1 MRRLAKA
8 SSAESILGT
17 GSSRGRSDRAFVT
30 LAAARGFK
38 GSGAPSHRF
47 GTLVLALLAAA
58 VCALAIAPGAFASKV
73 VVDSVEDSRTDF
85 GQRTKGGGFSSTVTA
100 DAVNAIGS
108 GGVGAGDFYV
118 VDSGSN
124 RIQRFTNSGEWKEA
138 WGFDVVSSGAGNGD
152 AIQSLTV
159 DASGGQFKLSF
170 GGDTTA
176 DLPYDATA
184 AQVQSALSALP
195 SIGSGNVTVT
205 GGPGGPGGAV
215 PYGVFFEG
223 SLGGAAQSPIVT
235 SAGTTPLSGGAATA
249 TVRTINAGADT
260 DGFENCKVSA
270 GCKAGI
276 SSSLGGGFSG
286 AYGIAVQQSTGNLY
300 IANKDNQRVDVF
312 TATGIFIR
320 SFGLD
325 VVSAGKAG
333 DAPAQPAEQS
343 LTVKATGGQ
352 FKLSFQGETTADL
365 DFDASAAEVQAA
377 LQDLSSVGPQGI
389 AVGGGPGDEAGTT
402 PYLLTFGGALKNSPQ
417 PLVVAANGS
426 SPLSG
431 GSATAEVASTQAGA
445 TGAEICTDA
454 ADCKAGVAGGVAG
467 AFNGPSAV
475 TFAPAG
481 APNAGNV
488 LITESNGFRVSEFTP
503 AGVFVRAFGFGVV
516 GFGPSKTS
524 GTATA
529 VQSIKIA
536 AANGTFK
543 LSFDGQTTAPLPYN
557 ASGEEVRSALN
568 ALSTIGGRGGSV
580 AVSGGP
586 GDASGSN
593 PYVVTFSGTLAG
605 TAVGQIG
612 LDASAL
618 GLAVGSQATCSV
630 APTPPDG
637 TTFQWLRN
645 GAPIAGATDETYTF
659 VSADEGKG
667 IQCQASLRF
676 GNTITTQIAAPSVV
690 APVPTPSVPSPP
702 ASIAVPLSTGNL
714 EGLVSRELTCNA
726 GSWGGSPTE
735 YSYEWLRSGQQIVPP
750 TSSASTSDKITIS
763 SGEQLAAGVFQCV
776 VTATNASGASTKA
789 SGNRHTTPQAQPTPS
804 TPFVTV
810 PALSSVSNVTTGA
823 PGFETCAAA
832 SYDVCQAGVSG
843 KEPGQF
849 VAATKIAAD
858 GSGNIYVTDGSFL
871 GYRLQYFTQAGA
883 TITPQGAFA
892 PDVLK
897 GTESSYR
904 PADVAIGPDNHVF
917 VAQIYKK
924 GETPACIDVE
934 DTPETLIH
942 EFDGSGNLLD
952 THLECSNNSGGGGPF
967 AGAPQP
973 HALAVNPL
981 TGRIFFFLQTN
992 QVPYVLLI
1000 DEADGPHASIGAAS
1014 DVRGTSATLNAEIE
1028 PLKGP
1033 WNTYYHF
1040 ELREAGELNWQRQP
1054 AALAFDPVLGNGT
1067 GSGSPKACPDGNA
1080 PKCEVS
1086 FVATGLR
1093 PEVEY
1098 EVRLMAYTWKGLN
1111 VSTSWMGMTFGGH
1124 VRATGPNFT
1133 TVPSS
1138 PTAVTGGASWSSP
1151 AATQPS
1157 LNLEGELNAANR
1169 NSTFVFEY
1177 VTDEQLQAS
1186 GWASASVAPKAP
1198 ARPVE
1203 AGQNFINVEVRQS
1216 VANLDPTKTYHYR
1229 LVATNVNGVDHGDA
1243 RVVTP
1248 PRDDA
1253 RFVELISNADGEGMG
1268 AARGF
1273 GRPFWGVSQDGKR
1286 VYFSSQSIGSPES
1299 LAGLNPPFG
1308 SDRGDDGWNVFQVGN
1323 DPDRSLGGYLPGDYM
1338 VSSDLSGVIW
1348 LGADKEN
1355 WLSKSPFLSFSPAY
1369 GQNEPITQI
1378 KVRDVSTARVAAW
1391 RMVGGSAD
1399 FDTFAFMPPQG
1410 DTLLP
1415 GEITATSTSANY
1427 FQITGARSGTPH
1439 LSMINQDEDGQQIG
1453 AKCGALPGGAGQNA
1467 GGELTSRSSISVDG
1481 RVIYFGANPAPAAK
1495 GVCSFAERNG
1505 SRVFKR
1511 VDAEETVAVSA
1522 PTCTPAPLCGGP
1534 AAPDVYRGAS
1544 LDGSIVVFKTNR
1556 RVTPSDQDSTNDVY
1570 VYDENPPAG
1579 QPKLVQISAGEAVAP
1594 SHPTPGTG
1602 ATTQGV
1608 VGISTDGS
1616 RIYFV
1621 ATGRLT
1627 AEATAGANNLY
1638 VYQRDAAH
1646 PAGTL
1651 KYLAKFGSGASVLW
1665 SNDGSATSVPIH
1677 GAGGG
1682 EDSWGD
1688 GRFLV
1693 FDTTEPLLAADT
1705 DAQSDVYRIDSE
1717 AASDAIV
1724 CMSCAGNGEFP
1735 ADAQGQTDEIF
1746 WNTPQVASDDGEVVV
1761 FWTEEGLIP
1770 ADTNGGLDVYAW
1782 SHGELELI
1790 TPKAIPDARPNPSAG
1805 TIGDGSVVFFYTAAR
1820 QVPSDSNSA
1829 NDVYA
1834 SRVGGGFPTPEG
1846 TFVTCLSGNECKA
1859 PPAPVAPPVNPGSAS
1874 WVGPDNPPPA
1884 AAADCR
1890 RGFVHKRGKCV
1901 RKAQK
1906 CKKGQLRK
1914 GKRCVKKAPKCK
1926 KGQLRKGKKCVKKK
1940 VATKG
1945 KRPAAQYQVRSGK

>member
-1 MRRLAKA
+1 VRRLARA
-8 SSAESILGT
+8 VSAQRND
-17 GSSRGRSDRAFVT
+17 GSGSAGSRAFGGAVASRGCV
-30 LAAARGFK
+30 RGRN
-38 GSGAPSHRF
+38 GSGAPSHRLPAF
-47 GTLVLALLAAA
+47 VLALIAAA
-58 VCALAIAPGAFASKV
+58 ACALAIAPGAFASKV
-73 VVDSVEDSRTDF
+73 AVDSVEDSRVDF
-85 GQRTKGGGFSSTVTA
+85 GQRTKGGGFSTTVTA
-100 DAVNAIGS
+100 DAVNATGN

-124 RIQRFTNSGEWKEA
+124 RIQRFSSSGEWKEA
-138 WGFDVVSSGAGNGD
+138 WGFDVVASSVGDGD

-170 GGDTTA
+170 GADTTA
-176 DLPYDATA
+176 DLAHDATA
-184 AQVQSALSALP
+184 AQVQSALRGLS
-195 SIGSGNVTVT
+195 SIGAGNVTVT
-205 GGPGGPGGAV
+205 GGPGGSGGAT
-215 PYGVFFEG
+215 PYGIFFEG
-223 SLGGAAQSPIVT
+223 SLAGTAQSPIVT
-235 SAGTTPLSGGAATA
+235 SSGTAPLSGGAATA

-260 DGFENCKVSA
+260 DGFENCKVAA

-300 IANKDNQRVDVF
+300 IANKSNQRVDVF

-325 VVSAGKAG
+325 VVTSGKAG
-333 DAPAQPAEQS
+333 DAPARPAKQS
-343 LTVKATGGQ
+343 LTVKATSGQ
-352 FKLSFQGETTADL
+352 FKLSFQGKTTTDL
-365 DFDASAAEVQAA
+365 KFDASASEVQAA
-377 LQDLSSVGPQGI
+377 LQNLSSVGPQGI
-389 AVGGGPGDEAGTT
+389 TVSGGPGDEAGTA
-402 PYLLTFGGALKNSPQ
+402 PYVFTFDGALNNSPQ
-417 PLVVAANGS
+417 PLVVTANGS

-431 GSATAEVASTQAGA
+431 GAATAQVASTQAGA

-454 ADCKAGVAGGVAG
+454 ADCKAGVSGAVAG

-488 LITESNGFRVSEFTP
+488 LITENEGFRVSEFTP

-516 GFGPSKTS
+516 GFGPSKTT

-529 VQSIKIA
+529 VQSVKIA

-543 LSFDGQTTAPLPYN
+543 LSFEGQTTAPLPYN
-557 ASGEEVRSALN
+557 ASGEEVRNALN

-580 AVSGGP
+580 TVSGGP

-593 PYVVTFSGTLAG
+593 PYVVTFGGTLAG
-605 TAVGQIG
+605 KAVGQIG
-612 LDASAL
+612 LDSSTL
-618 GLAVGSQATCSV
+618 GLAVGAQVTCSA
-630 APTPPDG
+630 APAPPDG
-637 TTFQWLRN
+637 VTYQWLRN
-645 GAPIAGATDETYTF
+645 GVAIGGATSATYTF

-667 IQCQASLRF
+667 IQCQAFLRF
-676 GNTITTQIAAPSVV
+676 GNAITTQIGSSYPV
-690 APVPTPSVPSPP
+690 APVPTPSAPAAPS
-702 ASIAVPLSTGNL
+702 SIATPTASGVLNGTAA
-714 EGLVSRELTCNA
+714 RDLTCNA
-726 GSWGGSPTE
+726 GSWGGTPTE
-735 YSYEWLRSGQQIVPP
+735 YTYQWLRNGQQITAPV
-750 TSSASTSDKITIS
+750 SSAATTNQITIS
-763 SGEQLAAGVFQCV
+763 AGEQLSPAVFQCV
-776 VTATNASGASTKA
+776 VTAKNASGASVEA
-789 SGNRHTTPQAQPTPS
+789 SGLARTNPEPQPQAS
-804 TPFVTV
+804 TPFVAA
-810 PALSSVSNVTTGA
+810 PSLSGVTGVTTGA

-832 SYDVCQAGVSG
+832 SYDVCQAGASG

-849 VAATKIAAD
+849 VAATKIAEDA
-858 GSGNIYVTDGSFL
+858 SGNIYVTDASFQ
-871 GYRLQYFTQAGA
+871 GYRLQYFSQAGA
-883 TITPQGAFA
+883 TITPEGPFA

-897 GTESSYR
+897 GTENNYR
-904 PADVAIGPDNHVF
+904 PADVAIGPGNHVF
-917 VAQIYKK
+917 VAQLEKRD
-924 GETPACIDVE
+924 ETPACIDIE
-934 DTPETLIH
+934 YTPETLIH
-942 EFDGSGNLLD
+942 EFDSSGNLID
-952 THLECSNNSGGGGPF
+952 THLECSND
-967 AGAPQP
+967 AGVAGQFVNAPQP
-973 HALAVNPL
+973 QALAVNPL
-981 TGRIFFFLQTN
+981 TGRTFLFLQTN
-992 QVPYVLLI
+992 QVPWVLLI
-1000 DEADGPHASIGAAS
+1000 DEADGPHASIGPAS

-1054 AALAFDPVLGNGT
+1054 AAIAFDPVLGNGT

-1111 VSTSWMGMTFGGH
+1111 VSSSWMGMNFGGH

-1151 AATQPS
+1151 AATHPS

-1186 GWASASVAPKAP
+1186 GWANAAVAPKAP

-1229 LVATNVNGVDHGDA
+1229 LVATNPNGVDYGDA

-1273 GRPFWGVSQDGKR
+1273 GTPFWGVSQDGKR

-1338 VSSDLSGVIW
+1338 VSSDLSGVVW

-1355 WLSKSPFLSFSPAY
+1355 WLSKSPFLSFTTAH
-1369 GQNEPITQI
+1369 GTNELMTQL
-1378 KVRDVSTARVAAW
+1378 KVRDQSTASQGPW
-1391 RMVGGSAD
+1391 RMVGGSTD

-1410 DTLLP
+1410 ETLLP
-1415 GEITATSTSANY
+1415 GEITASTTSSNY
-1427 FQITGARSGTPH
+1427 FQITGGRSGTPH
-1439 LSMINQDEDGQQIG
+1439 LSLINQETNGQQIG
-1453 AKCGALPGGAGQNA
+1453 GKCPVLPGGAGQNA
-1467 GGELTSRSSISVDG
+1467 GGEVTSRSSISVDG
-1481 RVIYFGANPAPAAK
+1481 RVVYFSTNPAPVAK
-1495 GVCSFAERNG
+1495 GFCSVAERNG
-1505 SRVFKR
+1505 NRIFKR

-1544 LDGSIVVFKTNR
+1544 LDGSVVVFKTNR

-1608 VGISTDGS
+1608 VTISTDGS
-1616 RIYFV
+1616 RVYFV

-1627 AEATAGANNLY
+1627 PEATAGANNLY
-1638 VYQRDAAH
+1638 VYERDAAH
-1646 PAGTL
+1646 PTGSL
-1651 KYLAKFGSGASVLW
+1651 KYLAKFGSGSSEFWSLASNPVL
-1665 SNDGSATSVPIH
+1665 AVPVH
-1677 GAGGG
+1677 GA
-1682 EDSWGD
+1682 DDSSWGD
-1688 GRFLV
+1688 GRFLA
-1693 FDTTEPLLAADT
+1693 FETNEQLLPEDT
-1705 DAQSDVYRIDSE
+1705 DTQTDIYRIDSE
-1717 AASDAIV
+1717 ATSNAIV
-1724 CMSCAGNGEFP
+1724 CMSCAGNGAFP
-1735 ADAQGQTDEIF
+1735 ASAIGQSGTGAVEPF
-1746 WNTPQVASDDGEVVV
+1746 WNKPQIASDDGEVVV

-1770 ADTNGGLDVYAW
+1770 TDTNGALDVYAW

-1790 TPKAIPDARPNPSAG
+1790 TPKAIPDAKPSPSAG

-1829 NDVYA
+1829 DDVYA
-1834 SRVGGGFPTPEG
+1834 SRIGGGFPTPEG
-1846 TFVTCLSGNECKA
+1846 TFVTCLSGDECKA

-1874 WVGPDNPPPA
+1874 WVGPDNPPPPA
-1884 AAADCR
+1884 AAAKCKKGSVR
-1890 RGFVHKRGKCV
+1890 KAGKCV
-1901 RKAQK
+1901 KKKPAK
-1906 CKKGQLRK
+1906 CKKGQ
-1914 GKRCVKKAPKCK
+1914 VH
-1926 KGQLRKGKKCVKKK
+1926 KGKKCVKKK
-1940 VATKG
+1940 VAKKG
-1945 KRPAAQYQVRSGK
+1945 KRSATKHRVRSGK